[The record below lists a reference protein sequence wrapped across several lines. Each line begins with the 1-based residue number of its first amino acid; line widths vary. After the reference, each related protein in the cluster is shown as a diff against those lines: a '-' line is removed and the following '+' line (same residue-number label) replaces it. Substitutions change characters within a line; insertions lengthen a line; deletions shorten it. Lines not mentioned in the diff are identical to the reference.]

1 MLAILRRWLEL
12 DSGEAADLVRRMFDA
27 HPTKHFAVRL
37 WDGTEVRWDRDPE
50 FTIRFP
56 DPDVFFDCVRSA
68 DPACFAEA
76 YADDRLHIDGDL
88 RRAVELASY
97 LGQIHLGLREK
108 LRVVPRLAVASSNHS
123 RERDTRDVRAHYDLS
138 DDFFRLFLDRRMVY
152 SCAYF
157 AHPDQTLEEAQER
170 KLELVCRKLDLRPG
184 EQYLDIGCGWGA
196 LPLWAA
202 ERHAVHAHGITLS
215 PNQLAEARRRV
226 AGAGL
231 GDRVELALAHFGEL
245 PDDRFD
251 KISSVGMIEHAG
263 IASYP
268 AYFGRAYRALRR
280 GGLFLNHGITTGRN
294 GHRSGG
300 AFIWR
305 NVFPGAELA
314 DVSLTQR
321 AMEDAGLEILDVQS
335 LRPHYELTLREWYQ
349 RFAEHRDEAARFVPA
364 RTLRIWDMYLLGC
377 ERAFAEG
384 LVNVYQ
390 ILAAKPDTSGRTRA
404 PLTREQITLPS

>member
-12 DSGEAADLVRRMFDA
+12 DSGEAAALVRRMFDA

-37 WDGTEVRWDRDPE
+37 WDGTEVRWDRNPE

-56 DPDVFFDCVRSA
+56 DPDAFFDCFRSA

-76 YADDRLHIDGDL
+76 YADDRLHVDGDL

-123 RERDTRDVRAHYDLS
+123 RERDARDVRTHYDLS

-215 PNQLAEARRRV
+215 PNQLGEARRRV

-231 GDRVELALAHFGEL
+231 GDRVELALAHYGEL

-251 KISSVGMIEHAG
+251 KISSFGKEGLQEALAELRKARVRNAFERCQMHLFAAQCHLFLKEPEAANREFEKAFEADRGNVYAMIRWARNSLHLAIERRGEGEPTYVSYVETANR
-263 IASYP
+263 IAL
-268 AYFGRAYRALRR
+268 RALDYDV
-280 GGLFLNHGITTGRN
+280 GNDDAKDILHTLATE
-294 GHRSGG
+294 
-300 AFIWR
+300 
-305 NVFPGAELA
+305 FPE
-314 DVSLTQR
+314 V
-321 AMEDAGLEILDVQS
+321 LEK
-335 LRPHYELTLREWYQ
+335 E
-349 RFAEHRDEAARFVPA
+349 
-364 RTLRIWDMYLLGC
+364 
-377 ERAFAEG
+377 
-384 LVNVYQ
+384 
-390 ILAAKPDTSGRTRA
+390 
-404 PLTREQITLPS
+404 